1 MAITGSFGGGGGGG
15 GGSFGDPQPQQQPG
29 LGVVGSGSGGGSQ
42 SQQTQQSQ
50 TFFSNPQLA
59 NQLAAIL
66 GGTAGQMAGQYG
78 NFVANPTQHP
88 YFQNAM
94 QGIFQN
100 PEMINAE
107 QQAVQGLG
115 DAFRSAG
122 NMSSSMYGQAA
133 QQQQQQFLQ
142 GKQAIAAQLLQT
154 MFPQI
159 SQAMYQPISQI
170 DDLMNA
176 LKLQESTGMGQ
187 SASTGKQDP
196 QFNYGNSYGSYGMY
210 RVL

>member
-1 MAITGSFGGGGGGG
+1 MMSSSGTAALGGGNLGLGGGNPE
-15 GGSFGDPQPQQQPG
+15 DQT

-42 SQQTQQSQ
+42 SNQQQQSQ
-50 TFFSNPQLA
+50 TYFSNPQLA
-59 NQLAAIL
+59 QQLAAIL

-78 NFVANPTQHP
+78 NFVANPAQHP
-88 YFQNAM
+88 YFQSAM

-100 PEMINAE
+100 PEMINA
-107 QQAVQGLG
+107 QKQAEQGLG

-142 GKQAIAAQLLQT
+142 GKQAIAAQLMQT
-154 MFPQI
+154 MYPQI

-176 LKLQESTGMGQ
+176 LKLQESSGAGQ

-196 QFNYGNSYGSYGMY
+196 QFNYGNSYGTYGMF
-210 RVL
+210 RTL